1 MSTVLPM
8 SMDEEPSFTLTA
20 VRGRKRVICRRMKQ
34 IHVSFYMYKQ
44 PQTNTIQVNANY
56 MYK

>member
-1 MSTVLPM
+1 M
-8 SMDEEPSFTLTA
+8 SMDEEPSFTMTA